1 MKPYMPSWLV
11 VPMVLLLL
19 LEAAFP
25 QTPSDQGLDS
35 EIESVRADIRADRTA
50 IITDAMNFTSQEA
63 SVFWP
68 IYHQYESDLAKVN
81 EERVQLTQGLR

>member
-68 IYHQYESDLAKVN
+68 ITTSTNPILP
-81 EERVQLTQGLR
+81 R